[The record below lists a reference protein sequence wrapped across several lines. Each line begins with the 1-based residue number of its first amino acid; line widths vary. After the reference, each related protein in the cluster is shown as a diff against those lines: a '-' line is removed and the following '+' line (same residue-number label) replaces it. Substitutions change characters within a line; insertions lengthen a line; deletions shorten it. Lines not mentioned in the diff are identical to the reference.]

1 MRLVSPPAKTQMVR
15 ENSAATPRPRRRFQV
30 RPVRA
35 SDIAAIVA
43 LDGRVTKIPKPA
55 YWTDLRRRCG
65 AAGHGARTIFLV
77 AESLDQPDAPVIGF
91 IVGEVRAWE
100 FGSAPCGWVFALSV
114 DPAHRLSRIGEQLFD
129 AIVDEFRKAGAD
141 KIRTMVA
148 RDARLPAM
156 FFRSQGM
163 RAGPYVQ
170 LERDVD

>member
-1 MRLVSPPAKTQMVR
+1 MRL
-15 ENSAATPRPRRRFQV
+15 QV

-43 LDGRVTKIPKPA
+43 LDGQVTKMPKPA
-55 YWTDLRRRCG
+55 YWTDLYRRCG
-65 AAGHGARTIFLV
+65 AVGRGPRTIFLV
-77 AESLDQPDAPVIGF
+77 AQSLDQADAPVIGF

-114 DPAHRLSRIGEQLFD
+114 DPAHRLSGIGERLFD
-129 AIVDEFRKAGAD
+129 AVADEFRKAGAN

-148 RDARLPAM
+148 RDARLPAL

-163 RAGPYVQ
+163 RAGPYLQ
-170 LERDVD
+170 LERDVG